1 MRYAIISDIHSNL
14 EALTIALSEIRK
26 IGCDKIICLGDII
39 GYGPDPE
46 PCIDLVFENANHILL
61 GNHEEALI
69 NLSHIKNFTRYA
81 KEALTWTLDH
91 VSPKYLKMFKGLKM
105 IYETEDV
112 LFVHSTPDSPEL
124 WEYISSYRD
133 AKSYLYR
140 LSQAICFIGHSHI
153 AGVYTKSNDETI
165 SRNSPA
171 IINVGSIGQPRDL
184 NPMLSFGIFDSKKWV
199 YNNRRFPY
207 DLDKTQRK
215 IIASGLPS
223 YLAVRLGI
231 GT

>member
-26 IGCDKIICLGDII
+26 IGYDKIICLGDII

-46 PCIDLVFENANHILL
+46 ACIDLVFENANHILL

-69 NLSHIKNFTRYA
+69 NLSHLKNFTRYA

-91 VSPKYLKMFKGLKM
+91 VSSKYLKMLTGLKLT
-105 IYETEDV
+105 YEIEDV

-133 AKSYLYR
+133 AKGYLYR
-140 LSQAICFIGHSHI
+140 LSQTICFIGHSHI
-153 AGVYTKSNDETI
+153 AGVYTKSNDEII

-199 YNNRRFPY
+199 YNNHRFPY